1 MGAMQKIDA
10 PPPRNRDSLE
20 SVETPELKH
29 PVAMAG
35 KQAKTLSEK
44 VKLSQL
50 RALGAVA
57 ATGSFSEAA
66 LQLNVS
72 QSTVSHSIAALEDAL
87 GVVLIHRGRQKASLT
102 PVGDRIFNQTQQI
115 LGLVTDMGQ
124 EASRARGVDGG
135 LVRIAAFR
143 SLASEV
149 LPGAIAHLHEHHPTV
164 QIAIIEF
171 DNTQSL
177 IDAIVEGKADLCM
190 ADLLLQGGEFETF
203 KIMDDPFVALIP
215 PNRPDI
221 PDSLTWEDLRQHA
234 LITSPNECCKVVSTH
249 LKAAKPPISVD
260 YLISN
265 DSTAVSM
272 ARQGLGIAI
281 LPQLAAQPIPK
292 EVRIAQLPFNIA
304 RPLGLS
310 WLSKTLLTP
319 ATYAFLDAFRH
330 LYAEPDR
337 NMGDTRRYGV
347 ERERHLEA
355 PESQAQESNEKAAIS
370 ATWHH

>member
-1 MGAMQKIDA
+1 
-10 PPPRNRDSLE
+10 
-20 SVETPELKH
+20 
-29 PVAMAG
+29 MAG
-35 KQAKTLSEK
+35 KQARTLSEK

-57 ATGSFSEAA
+57 VTGSFSEAA

-72 QSTVSHSIAALEDAL
+72 QSTVSHSIAALEEAL

-102 PVGDRIFNQTQQI
+102 PVGDRIFIQTQQI
-115 LGLVTDMGQ
+115 LGLVADMGKA
-124 EASRARGVDGG
+124 ASQARGIDGG

-143 SLASEV
+143 SLASEI

-190 ADLLLQGGEFETF
+190 ADLLIQRDEFETF
-203 KIMDDPFVALIP
+203 KIMDDPFIALIP
-215 PNRPDI
+215 PKRPDI
-221 PDSLTWEDLRQHA
+221 PDLLTWDDLRQHP
-234 LITSPNECCKVVSTH
+234 LIMSPNDCCKVVMNR
-249 LKAAKPPISVD
+249 LQAAKPPIVAA
-260 YLISN
+260 YLIAN

-281 LPQLAAQPIPK
+281 LPKLAAQPIPK
-292 EVRIAQLPFNIA
+292 EVRIAQLPFDIA

-310 WLSKTLLTP
+310 WLRKTLLTP

-330 LYAEPDR
+330 LYAEPERDSDKDL
-337 NMGDTRRYGV
+337 GDTRRYGV
-347 ERERHLEA
+347 DRAHPIEA
-355 PESQAQESNEKAAIS
+355 HFNEKAAIS
-370 ATWHH
+370 ATRHY